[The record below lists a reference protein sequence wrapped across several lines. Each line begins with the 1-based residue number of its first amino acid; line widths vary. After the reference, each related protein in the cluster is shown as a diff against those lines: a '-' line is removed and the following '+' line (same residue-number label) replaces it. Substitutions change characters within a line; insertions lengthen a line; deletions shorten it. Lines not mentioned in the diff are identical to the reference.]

1 MEQPTKPM
9 DSQRELSLGRIA
21 LWLSPDDL
29 KYLANHVAA
38 MISHRRSSEIVVPTS
53 DFERR

>member
-1 MEQPTKPM
+1 M